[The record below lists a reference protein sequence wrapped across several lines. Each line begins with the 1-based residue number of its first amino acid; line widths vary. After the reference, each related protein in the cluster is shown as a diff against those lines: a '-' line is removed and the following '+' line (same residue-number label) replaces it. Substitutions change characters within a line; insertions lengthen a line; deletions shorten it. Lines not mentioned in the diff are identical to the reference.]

1 MVLPYVILQCL
12 APRVFPNLSTAA
24 NNWARCHILAH
35 SGFKAPDVTP
45 GASITIVVLQMAGIR
60 EIFHGFRSGEMDP
73 HTLNILKRYG
83 ITGFE

>member
-1 MVLPYVILQCL
+1 
-12 APRVFPNLSTAA
+12 
-24 NNWARCHILAH
+24 
-35 SGFKAPDVTP
+35 VTP